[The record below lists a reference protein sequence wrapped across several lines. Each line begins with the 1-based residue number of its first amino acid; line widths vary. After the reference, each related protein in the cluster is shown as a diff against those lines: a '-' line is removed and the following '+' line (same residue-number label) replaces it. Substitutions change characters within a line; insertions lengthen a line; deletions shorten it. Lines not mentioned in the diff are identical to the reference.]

1 MKRESVSQIVSF
13 VAACGASPFQELPVF
28 EFDAGEMLEQKESSL
43 RGNSSA
49 PRNCCRALTFY
60 GHSHPTLEDSMNTKL
75 LAGVTIAAALSLP
88 LAAHAQS
95 GAAAGAT
102 TGAVTGAVVGGPVGA
117 AVGAGVGAVAGGI
130 ADETRPRFRSYVT
143 ERRVPS
149 YRYER
154 EVRVGADLPSS
165 GVTYYEVPREYGVT
179 NYRYTVVNDRP
190 VLVDPSTHR
199 IVQVI
204 D

>member
-1 MKRESVSQIVSF
+1 LISIGNGIR
-13 VAACGASPFQELPVF
+13 AS
-28 EFDAGEMLEQKESSL
+28 
-43 RGNSSA
+43 
-49 PRNCCRALTFY
+49 TFIT
-60 GHSHPTLEDSMNTKL
+60 GIHTSMEDSMNTKL
-75 LAGVTIAAALSLP
+75 LATAAIAAALSLP
-88 LAAHAQS
+88 VAAHAQD

-102 TGAVTGAVVGGPVGA
+102 TGAVTGAIVGGPVGA

-130 ADETRPRFRSYVT
+130 ADDTRPRFRSYVA

-179 NYRYTVVNDRP
+179 KYRYTVVNDRP

>member
-1 MKRESVSQIVSF
+1 MNMKLLDTAA
-13 VAACGASPFQELPVF
+13 VAAAISF
-28 EFDAGEMLEQKESSL
+28 
-43 RGNSSA
+43 
-49 PRNCCRALTFY
+49 
-60 GHSHPTLEDSMNTKL
+60 
-75 LAGVTIAAALSLP
+75 P
-88 LAAHAQS
+88 LAAQAQD
-95 GAAAGAT
+95 GPAAGAT
-102 TGAVTGAVVGGPVGA
+102 TGAVTGAIVGGPVGA

-130 ADETRPRFRSYVT
+130 ADDTRPRFRSYVE
-143 ERRVPS
+143 ERHVPS

-154 EVRVGADLPSS
+154 EVRVGEDLPPA

-179 NYRYTVVNDRP
+179 RYRYTVVNDRT

>member
-1 MKRESVSQIVSF
+1 
-13 VAACGASPFQELPVF
+13 
-28 EFDAGEMLEQKESSL
+28 
-43 RGNSSA
+43 
-49 PRNCCRALTFY
+49 
-60 GHSHPTLEDSMNTKL
+60 MNKNL
-75 LAGVTIAAALSLP
+75 LAGAAFVAALSLP
-88 LAAHAQS
+88 VVANAQN

-130 ADETRPRFRSYVT
+130 ADDTRPRFRTYVQ

-154 EVRVGADLPSS
+154 EVRVGEDLPSN
-165 GVTYYEVPREYGVT
+165 GVTYYDVPREYGVT
-179 NYRYTVVNDRP
+179 KYRYTVVNDRA

>member
-1 MKRESVSQIVSF
+1 MKSSQR
-13 VAACGASPFQELPVF
+13 F
-28 EFDAGEMLEQKESSL
+28 EFDAGEMLERKESSSQEIHWAREQPSGSHVL
-43 RGNSSA
+43 YR
-49 PRNCCRALTFY
+49 
-60 GHSHPTLEDSMNTKL
+60 HSHPRSEDFMNLKL
-75 LAGVTIAAALSLP
+75 LTGVTVAAALSLP
-88 LAAHAQS
+88 LASHAQD

-130 ADETRPRFRSYVT
+130 ADETRPRFRSYVS
-143 ERRVPS
+143 ERHVQS

-179 NYRYTVVNDRP
+179 KYRYTVVNDRP
-190 VLVDPSTHR
+190 VLVDPGTHR

>member
-1 MKRESVSQIVSF
+1 MNMKLF
-13 VAACGASPFQELPVF
+13 
-28 EFDAGEMLEQKESSL
+28 AGI
-43 RGNSSA
+43 
-49 PRNCCRALTFY
+49 T
-60 GHSHPTLEDSMNTKL
+60 
-75 LAGVTIAAALSLP
+75 VAAALCLP
-88 LAAHAQS
+88 LAARAQN

-102 TGAVTGAVVGGPVGA
+102 TGAVTGAIVGGPVGA

-130 ADETRPRFRSYVT
+130 AGDTRPRFRSYVE
-143 ERRVPS
+143 ERHVPP
-149 YRYER
+149 YRYEH
-154 EVRVGADLPSS
+154 EVRVGEDLPSA

-179 NYRYTVVNDRP
+179 RYRYTVVNDRT

>member
-1 MKRESVSQIVSF
+1 
-13 VAACGASPFQELPVF
+13 
-28 EFDAGEMLEQKESSL
+28 
-43 RGNSSA
+43 
-49 PRNCCRALTFY
+49 
-60 GHSHPTLEDSMNTKL
+60 MNTKL
-75 LAGVTIAAALSLP
+75 LASAAIAAALSFP
-88 LAAHAQS
+88 FAAQAQD

-102 TGAVTGAVVGGPVGA
+102 TGAVTGAIVGGPVGA

-130 ADETRPRFRSYVT
+130 ADDTRPRFRSYVE
-143 ERRVPS
+143 ERHVPS
-149 YRYER
+149 YRYEH
-154 EVRVGADLPSS
+154 EIRVGEDLPSA

-179 NYRYTVVNDRP
+179 RYRYTVVNDRT